1 MATRSCTYNGMAN
14 FNGGWS
20 PSSGYS
26 KTLDGY
32 IGDGGG
38 YGVALKF
45 AVPSAPGAAA
55 GRSLTIALDLM
66 TLGYRSGHADSAR
79 HVGRERAQHG
89 ELVAQDL

>member
-38 YGVALKF
+38 YGGPLR
-45 AVPSAPGAAA
+45 PGR
-55 GRSLTIALDLM
+55 GR
-66 TLGYRSGHADSAR
+66 
-79 HVGRERAQHG
+79 RAKPDHR
-89 ELVAQDL
+89 A

>member
-45 AVPSAPGAAA
+45 AVPSCPGR
-55 GRSLTIALDLM
+55 GRRAKPDHRARPDDARLHEPHTRI
-66 TLGYRSGHADSAR
+66 LGDDRR
-79 HVGRERAQHG
+79 PP
-89 ELVAQDL
+89 